1 MIHLRTARIK
11 EIIDLFKDKNKQPLK
26 RLSVAVMPC
35 QIVNAP
41 LGVEPVT
48 CPFRACANHR
58 FGGGFDLTWIASQVS
73 RNCKISDFS

>member
-11 EIIDLFKDKNKQPLK
+11 GIIDPFKDKNKQPLK

-48 CPFRACANHR
+48 YPFRACAN
-58 FGGGFDLTWIASQVS
+58 TASVVVL
-73 RNCKISDFS
+73 I